1 MKKLI
6 IISIVFLIR
15 SSIFSQEIEIHVLS
29 HVFRDDILVNDSYI
43 LINPEIDEIEY
54 ELNLGFYGSA
64 TMTAPI
70 TGFSKNNSYINVN
83 FNGELR
89 QKDNT
94 NDLIF
99 DIPYIISYVSEF
111 ITLEPGDLIFT
122 GTPAGV
128 GATQGK
134 CLKDGD
140 MLSTTIKGIG
150 TIENQCLRIADHSNV
165 SHIPE
170 FLKGKMPAND
180 D

>member
-1 MKKLI
+1 MIPLAQLEDPN
-6 IISIVFLIR
+6 SL
-15 SSIFSQEIEIHVLS
+15 
-29 HVFRDDILVNDSYI
+29 
-43 LINPEIDEIEY
+43 
-54 ELNLGFYGSA
+54 ELECS
-64 TMTAPI
+64 
-70 TGFSKNNSYINVN
+70 V
-83 FNGELR
+83 NGELR